1 MEKLLA
7 ITHLHKKAIKKVG
20 KENASKF
27 ILVTK
32 ICWKLTKLLIT
43 YFLTKFLV

>member
-43 YFLTKFLV
+43 YFWLRF